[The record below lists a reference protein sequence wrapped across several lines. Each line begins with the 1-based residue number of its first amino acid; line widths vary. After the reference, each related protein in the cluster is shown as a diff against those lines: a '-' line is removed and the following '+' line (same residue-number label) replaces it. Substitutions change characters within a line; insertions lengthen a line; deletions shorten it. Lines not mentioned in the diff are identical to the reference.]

1 MVQHDSL
8 NFVELNFWSWC
19 CSTLSLSPLRRAFE
33 RRLAYDQIH
42 QSLPCYCL
50 LLMLLTKTFV
60 NEFFLWNKIMC
71 FLVFTSHSSLLLFH
85 VNNILSTTF
94 AHKTTT
100 WRILRWSFLPKPYII
115 LYVFKDILWDLQREY
130 KNKNRVDICPKQMH
144 FENSSDSLNRYT
156 YTYKTWKKK
165 RQQRQTTLW
174 QTTLW
179 GDSKVEFY
187 LTE

>member
-8 NFVELNFWSWC
+8 NFVELKFWPWC

-50 LLMLLTKTFV
+50 LLMLLNKTFSV
-60 NEFFLWNKIMC
+60 NELLLWNKIMC
-71 FLVFTSHSSLLLFH
+71 FLVFTSHSSLLLLH
-85 VNNILSTTF
+85 VNNILSTTLL
-94 AHKTTT
+94 TT
-100 WRILRWSFLPKPYII
+100 LQHEESFGVPFFQTHTLIS
-115 LYVFKDILWDLQREY
+115 YVFKDIFLGPPKWVQ

-156 YTYKTWKKK
+156 YT
-165 RQQRQTTLW
+165 
-174 QTTLW
+174 
-179 GDSKVEFY
+179 
-187 LTE
+187 